1 MKQWSNETNRYLV
14 YNVFMFDLI
23 SIGNITIDMFFK
35 GESLT
40 YEHDRF
46 QLAIGGKYFVDGF
59 HQGTGGGGANVAIA
73 ASRSGVKAAVVG
85 KIGENAFK
93 KIILEDLRNEGV
105 DVSLCQMEKEYLII
119 SSILISPSGERSIIN
134 YGTPHQHV
142 IHSVES
148 LIALKKTKMIYLGN
162 LPDVSFTEREKIL
175 QFLHTQHIPVAVNL
189 GVKDCR
195 RSTEQIEK
203 FMKHVDIIMV
213 NGHEYSELIKKDY
226 KKLDFTHRHTYLIPY
241 LKDKLIVVTDGEMGS
256 YAFKDNIIYYQKAI
270 PVKHIVDTTGAGDGF
285 VGTFLAHYIQT
296 QDIQESMNK
305 GAHYSAKILGKLGA
319 N

>member
-1 MKQWSNETNRYLV
+1 
-14 YNVFMFDLI
+14 MFDLI
-23 SIGNITIDMFFK
+23 SIGNIAVDMFFK

-59 HQGTGGGGANVAIA
+59 HQGTGGGGANVAIG
-73 ASRSGVKAAVVG
+73 ASRSGVKAAVLG

-93 KIILEDLRNEGV
+93 KIILDDLKAEGV
-105 DVSLCQMEKEYLII
+105 DVSLCQMEKEYLNI

-134 YGTPHQHV
+134 FDTPHQH
-142 IHSVES
+142 ILKSTHS
-148 LIALKKTKMIYLGN
+148 LIQLKKTKMVYLGN

-175 QFLHTQHIPVAVNL
+175 QFLHTQNVPIAVNL

-195 RSTEQIEK
+195 RETPQIEK
-203 FMKHVDIIMV
+203 FMNHVDIILV
-213 NGHEYSELIKKDY
+213 NGHEYADLIKKEY
-226 KKLDFTHRHTYLIPY
+226 HHLDFTHRHTYQLPY